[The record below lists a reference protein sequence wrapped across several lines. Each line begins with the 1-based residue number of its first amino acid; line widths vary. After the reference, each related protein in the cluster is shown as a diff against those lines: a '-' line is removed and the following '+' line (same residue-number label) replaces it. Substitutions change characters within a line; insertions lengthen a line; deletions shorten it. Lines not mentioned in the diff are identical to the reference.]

1 MDEEMS
7 SWTSFRSE
15 WKNCEVTGLLI
26 AVNILFFVAEAV
38 VGGSEN
44 TQNVIR
50 LGALYEP
57 FVAGGQYWRLLTSI
71 FLHFGFLHLM
81 NNMVALFAFGRY
93 MERMLGK
100 IRFLIVYIGGG
111 IIGGIVVCLWDYLTQ
126 TPAVTAGASGAICAL
141 IGSMLAVSMLYRRY
155 LNGIS
160 PQRVLLAAFIAIA
173 PGFYAENISFT
184 GHIGGFIGGFLITL
198 IMLILLR
205 KRTGRN

>member
-1 MDEEMS
+1 MDDEMN
-7 SWTSFRSE
+7 SWANFRSE
-15 WKNCEVTGLLI
+15 WKNCEMTGLLI
-26 AVNILFFVAEAV
+26 AVNILFFIIEAV
-38 VGGSEN
+38 TGGSEN
-44 TQNVIR
+44 TENVMR

-57 FVAGGQYWRLLTSI
+57 FVAGGQYWRLLTSM

-111 IIGGIVVCLWDYLTQ
+111 IVGGMIVCLWDYLTQ

-141 IGSMLAVSMLYRRY
+141 IGSMLAVSILYRRY
-155 LNGIS
+155 LRGIS

-184 GHIGGFIGGFLITL
+184 GHIGGFVGGFLITFL
-198 IMLILLR
+198 MLALLK
-205 KRTGRN
+205 KRTAKN